1 MKKKSYSLN
10 ETQTQAKICQFFEVM
25 RYVLA
30 GIGFWLASN
39 DYSQGFPV
47 ENQVHILFLWVLIPM
62 TGLTGIEGWFLS
74 KGAAEK
80 SGYVLSEYQKQSGM
94 NNLAIAVT
102 AIIVLLLNW
111 SAHVKT
117 ALFLVSL
124 LFFSFSSVNH
134 GWTALI
140 NKNLNRK
147 QLRRNSLRVL
157 MTIVFVSY
165 SLYLIFP
172 ILN

>member
-1 MKKKSYSLN
+1 
-10 ETQTQAKICQFFEVM
+10 M
-25 RYVLA
+25 RYVLS

>member
-1 MKKKSYSLN
+1 MKKNSYSLN

-124 LFFSFSSVNH
+124 LFFSFSSVSC
-134 GWTALI
+134 LSFE
-140 NKNLNRK
+140 LNTEKRH
-147 QLRRNSLRVL
+147 L
-157 MTIVFVSY
+157 
-165 SLYLIFP
+165 
-172 ILN
+172 